1 MENLT
6 FPDLYCPFSSQINKY
21 GNVLEDY
28 SLKWLHHFD
37 LLANESAYQ
46 RFAKSKFYL
55 LAAGTYPYCEL
66 ETLKIT
72 SDWHTWLFIWDD
84 QCDMS
89 DLGKQPEAINLY
101 HQRFIEILLGAEL
114 TSQDIALSHALNEL
128 RQRILQRGNAKWY
141 EHFVRCCQNYFQG
154 CFLQAQYR
162 AQGIVPSVNTYIM
175 IRNLCSAVDSCLAL
189 IELGQE
195 IKHLGY
201 IREHYILKQ
210 LNVMTNNIIS
220 WCNDIFSAR
229 REIESGDVHN
239 LVFILHYHHQI
250 SLGEA
255 VKLAAKMHDKK
266 VKDLLILES
275 SIPSFGEK
283 LDDETAKYISGLH
296 SWIRGNLDWYFQS
309 DRYQNQG
316 KLELAKL

>member
-1 MENLT
+1 MEKFT
-6 FPDLYCPFSSQINKY
+6 FPDLYCPFPSQINRY
-21 GNVLEDY
+21 ATVLEDY
-28 SLKWLHHFD
+28 SLQWLYNFD
-37 LLANESAYQ
+37 LLANELAYK

-89 DLGKQPEAINLY
+89 DLGKQPEVLRIY

-114 TSQDIALSHALNEL
+114 TSQDMALSHALSEL
-128 RQRILQRGNAKWY
+128 RQRILQRCNPKWFDY
-141 EHFVRCCQNYFQG
+141 FVRCCQDYFQG
-154 CFLQAQYR
+154 CLLQAEYR
-162 AQGIVPSVNTYIM
+162 AQDIVPSVNTYIM

-189 IELGQE
+189 IELGYE
-195 IKHLGY
+195 IKHLDS
-201 IREHYILKQ
+201 IRKHYNLKQ

-239 LVFILHYHHQI
+239 LVFVLHHHHQI

-255 VKLAAKMHDKK
+255 VKLAAKMHDQK
-266 VKDLLILES
+266 VKELISLEAS
-275 SIPSFGEK
+275 LPLFGEATDK
-283 LDDETAKYISGLH
+283 ELAKYISGLH

-309 DRYQNQG
+309 GRYHNQE
-316 KLELAKL
+316 KLELAKI